1 MPHRLTLPTPLL
13 VLFGAL
19 AAGCQG
25 PQPGAPLA
33 PPPVEG
39 GRGTEAAGVQGQE
52 DAGGDGDP
60 TGAGGAPGTGGAQG
74 CGVDGP
80 LMKYVGQS
88 HDACSRIRFVCE
100 PGWSY
105 FSDDCGCGCTKQP

>member
-1 MPHRLTLPTPLL
+1 MPHRLTSSTLL
-13 VLFGAL
+13 VLIGAL

-25 PQPGAPLA
+25 SRTGAPVA
-33 PPPVEG
+33 PPPAERG
-39 GRGTEAAGVQGQE
+39 SGTEAAGVQGQE
-52 DAGGDGDP
+52 DTGDGDP
-60 TGAGGAPGTGGAQG
+60 TGAGGAAGTGGAQG

-80 LMKYVGQS
+80 LVKYVGQS

>member
-1 MPHRLTLPTPLL
+1 MPHRLTLSTSLL
-13 VLFGAL
+13 VLCGSL

-25 PQPGAPLA
+25 SQSGAPMA
-33 PPPVEG
+33 PPPADTG
-39 GRGTEAAGVQGQE
+39 KGAEAVGVQDQE
-52 DAGGDGDP
+52 DAGGAGDP
-60 TGAGGAPGTGGAQG
+60 IGAGGAAGTGGAQG
-74 CGVDGP
+74 CIDGP

-88 HDACSRIRFVCE
+88 QDACARIRFVCE